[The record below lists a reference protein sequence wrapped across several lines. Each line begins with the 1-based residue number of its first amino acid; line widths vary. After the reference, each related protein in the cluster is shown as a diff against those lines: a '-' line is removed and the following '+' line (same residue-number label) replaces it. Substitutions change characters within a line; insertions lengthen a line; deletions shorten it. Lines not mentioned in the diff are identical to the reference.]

1 MTKLMNLLDS
11 HHKAFASKGFG
22 KPTTSVCASTKKL
35 IFLKGLS
42 IGAIKEHPKEVHKR
56 LGGTTAKLAKIAS
69 GSPCAES

>member
-1 MTKLMNLLDS
+1 MQFLQVKVLQTNIGLK
-11 HHKAFASKGFG
+11 
-22 KPTTSVCASTKKL
+22 ASTKKL

-69 GSPCAES
+69 GSPYAES